1 MKKIILASGF
11 VIALLFPHN
20 TFADE
25 SVTIKTLKAVFTS
38 GPITYE
44 TLTQIPGVTQIN
56 GTSGNPAEMIAGLYK
71 FAIGIASILAVIMIM
86 YAGFQ
91 YMTTE
96 AFTGKSAAKD
106 RITYSFVGLLLLL
119 SSYIILNTINKD
131 LVSFK
136 IGIAVPDASTI
147 SMINSGMAE
156 LNNMVAKAQ
165 ENSKQNANLSAQIA
179 QKSASYADTIKNAST
194 ENDSLTKQITDL
206 KKQGKTDDSPEV
218 KVLKNQIDG
227 NNTLISQAKTGQNQL
242 LETDTKQL
250 ITNRVMDIRSSSV
263 ALAMNGVNNNDKYN
277 NTEWTLPSTRKE
289 LMVEKAQQVTKAAEM
304 TNGNTLAQIDSYL
317 ESVNKSD
324 LTQEKKDSINKEIG
338 ESKAYVEWVN
348 TEVLKKTV
356 EPLQGGLDAKGT
368 TLLWDNMQTK
378 DGIEKNLDPYITGI
392 QKNFDDKIN
401 QYKASGR
408 TDLATA
414 AENDKKTYTA
424 MILSQVA
431 DVMKEN
437 SVDEADMKAKCTTY
451 ANTYSSLKNLPCS
464 N

>member
-1 MKKIILASGF
+1 
-11 VIALLFPHN
+11 
-20 TFADE
+20 
-25 SVTIKTLKAVFTS
+25 
-38 GPITYE
+38 
-44 TLTQIPGVTQIN
+44 
-56 GTSGNPAEMIAGLYK
+56 
-71 FAIGIASILAVIMIM
+71 
-86 YAGFQ
+86 
-91 YMTTE
+91 
-96 AFTGKSAAKD
+96 
-106 RITYSFVGLLLLL
+106 
-119 SSYIILNTINKD
+119 
-131 LVSFK
+131 
-136 IGIAVPDASTI
+136 
-147 SMINSGMAE
+147 
-156 LNNMVAKAQ
+156 
-165 ENSKQNANLSAQIA
+165 
-179 QKSASYADTIKNAST
+179 
-194 ENDSLTKQITDL
+194 
-206 KKQGKTDDSPEV
+206 
-218 KVLKNQIDG
+218 
-227 NNTLISQAKTGQNQL
+227 
-242 LETDTKQL
+242 
-250 ITNRVMDIRSSSV
+250 MDIRSSSV